1 MTRVQLKR
9 EYMEQNK
16 RYKILKI
23 CQISPQISTDKKKL
37 TVETAEIN
45 LEILW
50 NIRAGVSSEIV
61 IFCRDITVLL
71 VITSRK

>member
-23 CQISPQISTDKKKL
+23 CQISPKISRDKKKL

-45 LEILW
+45 LEIFW

-61 IFCRDITVLL
+61 IFCGDITVLL
-71 VITSRK
+71 VITSRT